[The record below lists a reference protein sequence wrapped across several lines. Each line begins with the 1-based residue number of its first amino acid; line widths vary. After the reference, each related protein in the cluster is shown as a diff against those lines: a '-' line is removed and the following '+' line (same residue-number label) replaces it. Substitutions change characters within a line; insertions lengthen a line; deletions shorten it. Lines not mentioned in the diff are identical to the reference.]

1 MFRKGGYVMAKKTY
15 INRLFDGIME
25 FTLKSKGAMV
35 IVGPKWC
42 GKSTTANR
50 YAKTVIDLM
59 PLETRHDFI
68 ELAKIS
74 PTNFL
79 NYGPKPIL
87 IDEWQHVS
95 FIWDQVKYEV
105 DKTGDFGQY
114 ILTGSVTDKTRS
126 EVDEESS
133 RHTGNGRIIR
143 KMMRTL
149 SLYESGDSNGS
160 VSLQDLKNGKFSQA
174 MCKND
179 INDYAYYICRGGWP
193 VAIGKERD
201 VSLAQARD
209 YYEVVVTDD
218 IFSLKDIPL
227 KRDEQRARKLM
238 RSYAR
243 NVSIAATDTTLRD
256 DCAGADETF
265 DKDVFAKYLNAL
277 RNLYVIEELPAWNPN
292 LRSRTAIRTKE
303 TRHFTDPSIGA
314 AALGITPEGIFKD
327 ITTFGLLF
335 KSLVVHD
342 LRVYADTIGARVYKY
357 RDSKRREADAVI
369 QFNDGSWAL
378 IEVKLGGEEDIKQAS
393 ENLIR
398 IADDIDYEKSGK
410 PAFLMVVT
418 KNKVA
423 YQMENGVY
431 VVPLGCL
438 KN

>member
-1 MFRKGGYVMAKKTY
+1 MAGEQY
-15 INRLFDGIME
+15 IERLFDKTVE
-25 FTLKSKGAMV
+25 FTLRSKGALV

-59 PLETRHDFI
+59 PLESRSDFI
-68 ELAKIS
+68 SLAKIS
-74 PTNFL
+74 PGTFL

-95 FIWDQVKYEV
+95 FIWDQIKYEV
-105 DKTGDFGQY
+105 DKSGEFGQY
-114 ILTGSVTDKTRS
+114 ILTGSVTDKARN
-126 EVDEESS
+126 DIEEDTS

-149 SLYESGDSNGS
+149 SLYETGDSNGA
-160 VSLQDLKNGKFSQA
+160 VSLSDLKEGRFKPSFSD
-174 MCKND
+174 KN

-193 VAIGKERD
+193 LAIRQERD
-201 VSLAQARD
+201 VSLAQAVD
-209 YYEVVVTDD
+209 YFEVVVSDD

-227 KRDEQRARKLM
+227 RKDEQRARKLM

-243 NVSIAATDTTLRD
+243 NVSIAATDETLRD
-256 DCAGADETF
+256 DCASSDETF

-292 LRSRTAIRTKE
+292 LRSKTAIRTKE

-327 ITTFGLLF
+327 ITTFGLMF
-335 KSLVVHD
+335 ESLVIHD
-342 LRVYADTIGARVYKY
+342 LRIYADTIGAHVYKY

-378 IEVKLGGEEDIKQAS
+378 IEVKLGGEDDILQAS
-393 ENLIR
+393 KNLEN
-398 IADDIDYEKSGK
+398 IAKDIDVERTGK

-423 YQMENGVY
+423 YRMDNGVY
-431 VVPLGCL
+431 VVPLCCL

>member
-1 MFRKGGYVMAKKTY
+1 MSEKKY
-15 INRLFDGIME
+15 LPRLFDGIVE
-25 FTLKSKGAMV
+25 FTLKSKGALV

-59 PLETRHDFI
+59 PLETRHDFV

-114 ILTGSVTDKTRS
+114 ILTGSVTDKTRT
-126 EVDEESS
+126 DMDDESS
-133 RHTGNGRIIR
+133 KHTGNGRIIR

-149 SLYESGDSNGS
+149 SLYETGDSNGA
-160 VSLQDLKNGKFSQA
+160 VSLLDLKNGKFSQA
-174 MCKND
+174 ISKKD
-179 INDYAYYICRGGWP
+179 INDYAYFICRGGWP
-193 VAIGKERD
+193 VAIGKDREIA
-201 VSLAQARD
+201 LAQARD

-256 DCAGADETF
+256 DVTGGDETF

-335 KSLVVHD
+335 ESLVVHD

-357 RDSKRREADAVI
+357 RDSKRREADAVL

-378 IEVKLGGEEDIKQAS
+378 IEVKLGSEEDIRIAAD
-393 ENLIR
+393 NLIK
-398 IADDIDYEKSGK
+398 IADDIDWEKTGK
-410 PAFLMVVT
+410 PAFLMVIT

-423 YQMENGVY
+423 YRMDNGVY
-431 VVPLGCL
+431 VVPLCCL

>member
-1 MFRKGGYVMAKKTY
+1 MAKRPY

-59 PLETRHDFI
+59 PLESRHDFI

-74 PTNFL
+74 PANFL

-105 DKTGDFGQY
+105 DKTGEFGQY
-114 ILTGSVTDKTRS
+114 ILTGSVTDKTKS
-126 EVDEESS
+126 ETDEESS

-149 SLYESGDSNGS
+149 SLYETGDSNGS
-160 VSLQDLKNGKFSQA
+160 VSLQDLKNGKFSKA

-193 VAIGKERD
+193 VAIGKERE

-292 LRSRTAIRTKE
+292 LRSKTAIRTKE

-335 KSLVVHD
+335 ESLVVHD

-378 IEVKLGGEEDIKQAS
+378 IEVKLGGEEDIKQAA

>member
-1 MFRKGGYVMAKKTY
+1 MKKRTY
-15 INRLFDGIME
+15 INRLFDGILE
-25 FTLKSKGAMV
+25 FALKSKGAVV

-59 PLETRHDFI
+59 PLESRHEFI
-68 ELAKIS
+68 ELAEIS
-74 PTNFL
+74 PSNFL
-79 NYGPKPIL
+79 NYGPKPLL
-87 IDEWQHVS
+87 IDEWQHVA

-105 DKTGDFGQY
+105 DKTGEFGQY

-126 EVDEESS
+126 DMDDESS

-143 KMMRTL
+143 KMMRTM
-149 SLYESGDSNGS
+149 SLFETGDSNGT
-160 VSLQDLKNGKFSQA
+160 VSLIDLKNGKFSKS
-174 MCKND
+174 MSNKD

-193 VAIGKERD
+193 IAINKDRD

-227 KRDEQRARKLM
+227 KRDEQKARKLM

-256 DCAGADETF
+256 DCAGGDETF

-292 LRSRTAIRTKE
+292 LRSRTAIRTRE

-335 KSLVVHD
+335 ESLVVHD

-357 RDSKRREADAVI
+357 RDSKKREADAVI
-369 QFNDGSWAL
+369 QFNDGTWAL
-378 IEVKLGGEEDIKQAS
+378 VEVKLGGEKDILQAS
-393 ENLIR
+393 ENLIK
-398 IADDIDYEKSGK
+398 IAEDIDWQKSGK

-431 VVPLGCL
+431 VVPLCCL